1 MKRMILILIALLII
15 LCPQLFAADVPQRY
29 EMDNVSQ
36 MLLGYINVDT
46 QLFLELDETFYD
58 AENGINLDINDS
70 GNSAKFLI
78 APSPNELGLRI
89 GRFTFIAQQ
98 GTSGKISITHTP
110 LVLMTNNN
118 VEVDYELGV
127 SYSIA
132 NQSSVQ
138 AFCTSSV
145 NGGADGKKIEI
156 NLADWVNTI
165 YIKDGGIHFRLIN
178 PVVTEGEYT
187 STITFIFTAEDSGQ
201 GS

>member
-1 MKRMILILIALLII
+1 MKRMRMILILITLLII
-15 LCPQLFAADVPQRY
+15 LCPRLFAVIDPHKY

-46 QLFLELDETFYD
+46 QLFLELDETYYD

-98 GTSGKISITHTP
+98 GTSGKITITHTP
-110 LVLMTNNN
+110 LVTADHH
-118 VEVDYELGV
+118 EEDYELGV
-127 SYSIA
+127 SYTIA
-132 NQSSVQ
+132 NQSAIQ

-178 PVVTEGEYT
+178 PVETEGEYT
-187 STITFIFTAEDSGQ
+187 STITFIFTAEGSGQ